1 MTPAHMTSSNGGNL
15 ADTHEDLGA
24 DELSDAPEVCCQ
36 DVPVATG
43 LQAFVGTWQMDPRL
57 STYQDQPPPRSSTQR
72 IEVRDGRVL
81 FHVESVL
88 SDGWGVSYVL
98 SRIPDGV
105 ERRHL
110 DPEIADTLL
119 TRIEDRT
126 LETISRRGDLITRHT
141 IRTLSRDGRT
151 LSVTQLGVTGT
162 GRPFRNSSVYHR
174 IA

>member
-1 MTPAHMTSSNGGNL
+1 MNANNGNL
-15 ADTHEDLGA
+15 ADTHEDLIATA
-24 DELSDAPEVCCQ
+24 DEPSDAPG
-36 DVPVATG
+36 VASDGTAATERW
-43 LQAFVGTWQMDPRL
+43 LHAFVGVWQMDPKRC
-57 STYQDQPPPRSSTQR
+57 TYQEQDPPRSSTQR
-72 IEVRDGRVL
+72 IEVREGRVL

-98 SRIPDGV
+98 SRVADGV

-110 DPEIADTLL
+110 EPEIADTLL

-151 LSVTQLGVTGT
+151 LSVTQLGVTNA
-162 GRPFRNSSVYHR
+162 GRPFRNTSMYHR